1 MVAVTFSIPSNILL
15 PSPLKAFIYEHSRQ
29 KVAAVAVEKKLYRE
43 KINRSSHSP
52 RKKKSFLK
60 DRKTENNAIL
70 ANSSQIKQTRKNMT
84 RKSFNL
90 KNKIKSS
97 QQNSYYICFI
107 FKQ

>member
-60 DRKTENNAIL
+60 IERQKIML
-70 ANSSQIKQTRKNMT
+70 YLQTQAK
-84 RKSFNL
+84 
-90 KNKIKSS
+90 
-97 QQNSYYICFI
+97 
-107 FKQ
+107 

>member
-43 KINRSSHSP
+43 KNRSSHSP

-90 KNKIKSS
+90 KNKIKSF
-97 QQNSYYICFI
+97 QQNNYYICFI
-107 FKQ
+107 SKQ

>member
-43 KINRSSHSP
+43 KINKSSHSP
-52 RKKKSFLK
+52 RKKNLFK

-90 KNKIKSS
+90 KIR
-97 QQNSYYICFI
+97 
-107 FKQ
+107 

>member
-52 RKKKSFLK
+52 GRKIFLK
-60 DRKTENNAIL
+60 IERQKIML
-70 ANSSQIKQTRKNMT
+70 YLQTQAK
-84 RKSFNL
+84 
-90 KNKIKSS
+90 
-97 QQNSYYICFI
+97 
-107 FKQ
+107 

>member
-52 RKKKSFLK
+52 GRKIFLK

-90 KNKIKSS
+90 KIR
-97 QQNSYYICFI
+97 
-107 FKQ
+107 